1 MASTD
6 ADNDPDDPRPD
17 GERGGARAGGKG
29 DALPRRDPD
38 AEPLPPIRDYA
49 LIGDCH
55 GAALVARS
63 GSIDWTTLHR
73 FDADP
78 VHCRLVDAGRGGY
91 LVVRPTVPHRIE
103 RAYVDD
109 TNVLRTTFTTATGR
123 VRLTDFMPVG
133 RVLGAAVHDYVSLAA
148 TGWLVRR
155 VEVLDGEVEL
165 EIEWR
170 PSIDFAASRPTLQRG
185 EGRVGTGAGDP
196 TLFADLD
203 FETDADR
210 ARARAV
216 RRAGDAPLDLVLAD
230 SWVEG
235 ERPQD
240 RVSGLLDVTLAFWGE
255 WIEYCR
261 YDGPHAGAMRR
272 GALVLKLLTWAKGG
286 SVVAAPTTSLPET
299 LGGERNWDYRYCWVR
314 DTSLT
319 LYALSVLGYSGEV
332 RRFQEWLADCCTRS
346 LPEVRPMYAIDGSL
360 DLAETELDHLAGYA
374 GSAPVRRGN
383 GAVGQRQIDA
393 YGHVL
398 DLALVYERLGGE
410 IDEQYRRLLG
420 AVAAFVE
427 AHWDES
433 GAGMWEM
440 RDGERDHVH
449 DRTMCWVAMDRAATL
464 LDEPRYRTLAD
475 RIADEIRTRGVSD
488 ADGALEQSY
497 QGGTDTAPLL
507 APMLGLEL
515 DDGTLAATLERVEA
529 KLGRGKH
536 YARYAGDDG
545 LAGEEGAFLLCT
557 SWVADAELA
566 LGRVDAARE
575 RIEDLLGEA
584 NDVGLFAEE
593 IDAGTGAFLGNF
605 PQALTHLGV
614 LMNLVHLQLV
624 ETGGPEAIA
633 GTYADRA
640 ERVVGASFGLEGLL
654 ASAVRSGTVHRVTSS
669 KASMLAWP

>member
-6 ADNDPDDPRPD
+6 ADNDPGDPRPD
-17 GERGGARAGGKG
+17 GEPGGGRGGEEGE
-29 DALPRRDPD
+29 ALPRRDPN
-38 AEPLPPIRDYA
+38 AAPLPPIRDYA

-55 GAALVARS
+55 GAALVARD
-63 GSIDWTTLHR
+63 GSVDWTTLHR

-78 VHCRLVDAGRGGY
+78 VHCRLVDAGRGGH
-91 LVVRPTVPHRIE
+91 LAVRPTAAFEVE

-109 TNVLRTTFTTATGR
+109 TNVLRTVFTTATGR
-123 VRLTDFMPVG
+123 VALTDFMPVG
-133 RVLGAAVHDYVSLAA
+133 RTLGAAVHDYVSLAA

-155 VEVLDGEVEL
+155 IEVLEGEVEL
-165 EIEWR
+165 GIDWR
-170 PSIDFAASRPTLQRG
+170 PSVDFAASRPTLERG
-185 EGRVGTGAGDP
+185 EGRVGIGAGAP

-203 FETDADR
+203 FALDADR
-210 ARARAV
+210 ATARV
-216 RRAGDAPLDLVLAD
+216 VLRTGDAPLDLVLAD

-240 RVSGLLDVTLAFWGE
+240 RVGDLLCVTLAFWTE

-299 LGGERNWDYRYCWVR
+299 IGGERNWDYRYCWVR

-360 DLAETELDHLAGYA
+360 DIAETELDHLAGYA
-374 GSAPVRRGN
+374 GSTPVHRGN

-449 DRTMCWVAMDRAATL
+449 DRTMCWVAMDRAAIL
-464 LDEPRYRTLAD
+464 LDEPRYRILAD
-475 RIADEIRTRGVSD
+475 RIAGEIRERGVS
-488 ADGALEQSY
+488 AEDGALEQSY

-515 DDGTLAATLERVEA
+515 DDATLAATLERVEA

-536 YARYAGDDG
+536 FARYAGDDG
-545 LAGEEGAFLLCT
+545 LDGEEGAFLLCT
-557 SWVADAELA
+557 SWVADVELA
-566 LGRVDAARE
+566 LGRTDAARA
-575 RIEDLLGEA
+575 RIEGLLNEA

-624 ETGGPEAIA
+624 EEGGTEAIA

-654 ASAVRSGTVHRVTSS
+654 ASAMRSGTVHRVTSS
-669 KASMLAWP
+669 TASMLAWP